1 MPQHFG
7 GGFLPPF
14 ILVLL
19 CFSSTGTASSLMD
32 DAEESAAEEIRVLE
46 TVQVTAT
53 RSEQSIY
60 AVSEA
65 VTVID
70 TEAINRQAPE
80 LLAEMLRGVPGAFFQ
95 QTTPGQGIPIIR
107 GLKGSQVL
115 HLVDG
120 MRLNNAFFRNAPNQY
135 LGLVDAYMTEH
146 IEVVRGSAPSLYGA
160 DAMGGVVQVLS
171 AEPGF
176 SGLDWQGEGRIYG
189 SFNSVDSSVIA
200 RVQAATG
207 RDGSAISGGLT
218 YQDHSDRSVGGGGK
232 VKPSAYTVKAADF
245 KWRQS
250 LSTASEIMLS
260 AQYLEQ
266 PSTPRVDELVPGF
279 GQDHPSSEQY
289 EFKPNRRDFLHA
301 RYRLESDSTWFSRF
315 EAHLAR
321 QIITD
326 DRLTQDYKDPEVVQE
341 FNESKL
347 DGLTLQFNSP
357 WSSGPSHHDIVWGFE
372 YYKDEVSSSRIRT
385 GPGNST
391 GEQSRGRFPDESTM
405 DSAALYASNEWHWDA
420 LTVQA
425 GLRYS
430 WFEIILPATAEVA
443 AVRLKPDDLT
453 GDIHFNYEIKPGLH
467 LVSNIGRG
475 FRPPNIFDLG
485 TLGSRPGNRFNIP
498 NAELKP
504 ESVWSFDLGIKSGGS
519 RWEAELFL
527 FYSDYR
533 DKISSRFT
541 GDLTAEGRFIV
552 RSDNLNKV
560 QLWGVESGLRYLFND
575 DVELYAIINYTR
587 GEEKDADGMTVPA
600 DRIPPLNGRLGFTF
614 NPGHGLR
621 LEPYVDFAGEQDR
634 LSPRDASDPR
644 INPAGTPG
652 WTTFNL
658 LLSWQV
664 SQGLEL
670 GLRLENLADKNY
682 REHGSGI
689 DAAGRNLGIWFNTLF

>member
-1 MPQHFG
+1 MPYYFRG
-7 GGFLPPF
+7 GIFLPLL
-14 ILVLL
+14 LV
-19 CFSSTGTASSLMD
+19 CFSSTGIASVLVD
-32 DAEESAAEEIRVLE
+32 DDGDSPAQETRVLE

-53 RSEQSIY
+53 RREQSIY

-70 TEAINRQAPE
+70 SEAVNRHGPE
-80 LLAEMLRGVPGAFFQ
+80 LLAAMLRGVPGTFFQ

-135 LGLVDAYMTEH
+135 LGLVDAYMTQNM
-146 IEVVRGSAPSLYGA
+146 EVVRGSAPSLYGA
-160 DAMGGVVQVLS
+160 DAMGGVVQVFS

-176 SGLDWQGEGRIYG
+176 SGVDWQGEGRIYG
-189 SFNSVDSSVIA
+189 SFNSVDNSFVA
-200 RVQAATG
+200 RVQAAAG
-207 RDGSAISGGLT
+207 RDGSALSGGLT
-218 YQDHSDRSVGGGGK
+218 YQDRSDRNVGGSGK
-232 VKPSAYTVKAADF
+232 VTPSAYTVRAADV
-245 KWRQS
+245 KWRQA
-250 LSTASEIMLS
+250 LGTNAEIMLS
-260 AQYLEQ
+260 AQHLEQ
-266 PSTPRVDELVPGF
+266 PSTPRVDELLSGF

-289 EFKPNRRDFLHA
+289 EFKPNRRNFLHA
-301 RYRLESDSTWFSRF
+301 RYRLESDSAWFSRF

-326 DRLTQDYKDPEVVQE
+326 DRLTQEYSNPEIVQE
-341 FNESKL
+341 FNQSKL

-357 WSSGPSHHDIVWGFE
+357 WSSVLSVHELVWGFE
-372 YYKDEVSSSRIRT
+372 YYMDEVSSSRIRT
-385 GPGNST
+385 DSRNGTSSS
-391 GEQSRGRFPDESTM
+391 SRGRFPDQSTM
-405 DSAALYASNEWHWDA
+405 DSAALYAANEWHWSA
-420 LTVQA
+420 LTVRA

-430 WFEIILPATAEVA
+430 WFKIFLPATAELA
-443 AVRLKPDDLT
+443 AVRLRPDDLT
-453 GDIHFNYEIKPGLH
+453 GDIHFNYEFKPGLH
-467 LVSNIGRG
+467 LVTNIGRG

-485 TLGSRPGNRFNIP
+485 TLGPRPGNRFNVP

-504 ESVWSFDLGIKSGGS
+504 ESVWSYDLGIKSVGS
-519 RWEAELFL
+519 HWEAELFL

-541 GDLTAEGRFIV
+541 GDLTADGRFIV
-552 RSDNLNKV
+552 HNDNLNEV
-560 QLWGVESGLRYLFND
+560 HFWGIESGFRYLFND
-575 DVELYAIINYTR
+575 AVELFAVVNYTH
-587 GEEKDADGMTVPA
+587 GEETGVDGLTVPA
-600 DRIPPLNGRLGFTF
+600 DRIPPLNGRVGFAF

-644 INPAGTPG
+644 INPAGTPR
-652 WTTFNL
+652 WATFNL
-658 LLSWQV
+658 LLSWQAN
-664 SQGLEL
+664 QLLEL

-689 DAAGRNLGIWFNTLF
+689 DAAGRNLGFWFNARF

>member
-120 MRLNNAFFRNAPNQY
+120 MRLNNAFFFFFPNQY

-575 DVELYAIINYTR
+575 DVELYAVINYTR

-634 LSPRDASDPR
+634 LNPRDASDPR

-652 WTTFNL
+652 WATFNL

>member
-1 MPQHFG
+1 MQFYFKG
-7 GGFLPPF
+7 GILPPF
-14 ILVLL
+14 LLLLV
-19 CFSSTGTASSLMD
+19 CISSTGIASGLVNDEGDSP
-32 DAEESAAEEIRVLE
+32 AQETRVLE

-65 VTVID
+65 VTVVD
-70 TEAINRQAPE
+70 SGAVNRHAPE
-80 LLAEMLRGVPGAFFQ
+80 LLAEMLRGVPGTYFQ

-135 LGLVDAYMTEH
+135 LGLVDAYMTQNM
-146 IEVVRGSAPSLYGA
+146 EVVRGSAPSLYGA

-176 SGLDWQGEGRIYG
+176 SGSDWQGEGQIYG
-189 SFNSVDSSVIA
+189 SFNGVDSSFVA
-200 RVQAATG
+200 RVQAAAG
-207 RDGSAISGGLT
+207 RDGSVLSGGLT
-218 YQDHSDRSVGGGGK
+218 YQDHSDRSVGRGGK
-232 VKPSAYTVKAADF
+232 VTPSAYTVRAADV
-245 KWRQS
+245 KWRQALGTS
-250 LSTASEIMLS
+250 AEIMLS
-260 AQYLEQ
+260 AQHLEQ
-266 PSTPRVDELVPGF
+266 PSTPRVDELLSGF

-289 EFKPNRRDFLHA
+289 EFKPNRRNFLHA

-326 DRLTQDYKDPEVVQE
+326 DRLTQGYNDPEIVQE
-341 FNESKL
+341 FNQSQL

-357 WSSGPSHHDIVWGFE
+357 WSKSLSGNEIVWGFE
-372 YYKDEVSSSRIRT
+372 YYRDEVSSSRIRT
-385 GPGNST
+385 DSHNGTSSR
-391 GEQSRGRFPDESTM
+391 SRGRFPDQSTM
-405 DSAALYASNEWHWDA
+405 DSTALYAANEWHWNA
-420 LTVQA
+420 LTVRA

-430 WFEIILPATAEVA
+430 WFEIFLPATAELA
-443 AVRLKPDDLT
+443 AVRLRPDDLT
-453 GDIHFNYEIKPGLH
+453 GDIHFNYEIQPGLH
-467 LVSNIGRG
+467 LVSNVGRG

-485 TLGSRPGNRFNIP
+485 TLGPRPGNRFNVP
-498 NAELKP
+498 NADLQP
-504 ESVWSFDLGIKSGGS
+504 ESVWSYDLGIKSVGGH
-519 RWEAELFL
+519 WEAELFL

-533 DKISSRFT
+533 DRISSRFT

-552 RSDNLNKV
+552 HSDNLNEV
-560 QLWGVESGLRYLFND
+560 HLWGIESGFRYLFND
-575 DVELYAIINYTR
+575 AVELYAVINYTH
-587 GEEKDADGMTVPA
+587 GEESDADGLTVPA
-600 DRIPPLNGRLGFTF
+600 DRIPPLNGRVGFDF

-621 LEPYVDFAGEQDR
+621 LEPYVDFAGEQKR
-634 LSPRDASDPR
+634 LSTRDASDPR

-652 WTTFNL
+652 WVTFNL
-658 LLSWQV
+658 LLSWQA
-664 SQGLEL
+664 SQLLEL

-689 DAAGRNLGIWFNTLF
+689 DAAGRNLGVWFNFLF